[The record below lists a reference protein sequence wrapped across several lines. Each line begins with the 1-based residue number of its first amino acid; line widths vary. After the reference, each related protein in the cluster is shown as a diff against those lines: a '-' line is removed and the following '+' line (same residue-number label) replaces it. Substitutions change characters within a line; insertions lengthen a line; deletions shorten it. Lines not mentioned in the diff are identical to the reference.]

1 MSIDKA
7 MALEIWVA
15 YFFACLVLSVS
26 PGAGVVFVM
35 SSAMSY
41 GIRKTLYGIIG
52 MELSL
57 LIYLSLVG
65 LGIGAMMATSTL
77 IFILTKWCG
86 VLYLIY
92 LGIQKWREPIH
103 LTDTKR
109 LQAQQVPYKI
119 FLQGLFVNL
128 TNPKS
133 IVFLAALLPQFVDL
147 QRSQLMQFSILGITM
162 VGLDSLIMLLYGLMA
177 RSLRHLL
184 HDPQFIKLQNR
195 LFGGVLILAGLLMTQ
210 MNH

>member
-1 MSIDKA
+1 

-15 YFFACLVLSVS
+15 YFLACLVLSLS

-41 GIRKTLYGIIG
+41 GVRNTLYGIVG

-57 LIYLSLVG
+57 LIYLLLVAF
-65 LGIGAMMATSTL
+65 GIGAIMAASANMFSV
-77 IFILTKWCG
+77 IKWSG
-86 VLYLIY
+86 VIYLLY
-92 LGIQKWREPIH
+92 LGIQKWCEPVHIQMDTV
-103 LTDTKR
+103 LTANSR
-109 LQAQQVPYKI
+109 PLKI

-147 QRSQLMQFSILGITM
+147 HRSQLLQFSILGITM
-162 VGLDSLIMLLYGLMA
+162 VVLDSIIMFAYVLMA
-177 RSLRHLL
+177 NTLRHLL
-184 HDPQFIKLQNR
+184 HDPRFIKLQNR
-195 LFGGVLILAGLLMTQ
+195 LFGGVLIGAGLLMTQ
-210 MNH
+210 INR